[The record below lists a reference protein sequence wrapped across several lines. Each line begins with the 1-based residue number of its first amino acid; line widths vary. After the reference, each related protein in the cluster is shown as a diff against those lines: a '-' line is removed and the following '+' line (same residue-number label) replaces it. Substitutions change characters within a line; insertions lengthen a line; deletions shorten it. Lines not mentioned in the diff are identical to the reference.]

1 MTLEEYLHEIKPPCI
16 ATIIFDMKGEM
27 LVNNYNCKEY
37 ESMSRELLRREVMET
52 NDEEECVEVYLYD

>member
-1 MTLEEYLHEIKPPCI
+1 MTLEEYLKENKPPCI

-37 ESMSRELLRREVMET
+37 ASMSNELLRREVMET

>member
-1 MTLEEYLHEIKPPCI
+1 
-16 ATIIFDMKGEM
+16 M

-37 ESMSRELLRREVMET
+37 ASMSKELLRREVMET

>member
-1 MTLEEYLHEIKPPCI
+1 MTLEEYLHEVKPPCI

-37 ESMSRELLRREVMET
+37 ASMSKELLGREVMET
-52 NDEEECVEVYLYD
+52 NDEEDCVEVYLYD

>member
-1 MTLEEYLHEIKPPCI
+1 MTLDEYLHEVKPPCI

-37 ESMSRELLRREVMET
+37 VSMSKELLRREVMET
-52 NDEEECVEVYLYD
+52 NEEEECVEVYLYE

>member
-1 MTLEEYLHEIKPPCI
+1 MTLEEYLKENKPPCI

-37 ESMSRELLRREVMET
+37 ASMSKELLRREVMEI
-52 NDEEECVEVYLYD
+52 NEEEECAEVYLYD